1 MKTGLYI
8 LFSIFKIKFCDYL
21 LYSQHICGYV
31 FLFSLPNYVGT
42 GLPLNLFLPMILS
55 RIHRDTVMV
64 EIVNPTK
71 SIKQYEQKFPKDH
84 EDLLFYVISLCQ
96 TGGF

>member
-1 MKTGLYI
+1 
-8 LFSIFKIKFCDYL
+8 
-21 LYSQHICGYV
+21 
-31 FLFSLPNYVGT
+31 
-42 GLPLNLFLPMILS
+42 MILS